1 MALFFDAFNK
11 PYILPKR
18 DKSAFVVLRAI
29 LGGRLRESNN
39 GEIESEFLVLLR
51 MSYQDT
57 QPNGVGLKI
66 YTMDSL
72 FVR

>member
-1 MALFFDAFNK
+1 
-11 PYILPKR
+11 
-18 DKSAFVVLRAI
+18 
-29 LGGRLRESNN
+29 
-39 GEIESEFLVLLR
+39 

-72 FVR
+72 VEGDGLRLLSREKILRESQFVKEEFGIFFFYCYMSLDAL

>member
-1 MALFFDAFNK
+1 
-11 PYILPKR
+11 
-18 DKSAFVVLRAI
+18 
-29 LGGRLRESNN
+29 
-39 GEIESEFLVLLR
+39 

-72 FVR
+72 VEGDGLRLLSREKILRESQFVKGEFGIFLFHYYMSLDAL